1 VRRTFLPNKVL
12 AGSAEGE
19 DLGALAGLA
28 PFVAEK
34 RALGGRSTAYVC
46 ERGRCELPTADPSVL
61 ARQLGSVR
69 GY

>member
-1 VRRTFLPNKVL
+1 MAL
-12 AGSAEGE
+12 GE
-19 DLGALAGLA
+19 LA

-46 ERGRCELPTADPSVL
+46 ERGRCELPTADPAAL
-61 ARQLGSVR
+61 ARQLARVK